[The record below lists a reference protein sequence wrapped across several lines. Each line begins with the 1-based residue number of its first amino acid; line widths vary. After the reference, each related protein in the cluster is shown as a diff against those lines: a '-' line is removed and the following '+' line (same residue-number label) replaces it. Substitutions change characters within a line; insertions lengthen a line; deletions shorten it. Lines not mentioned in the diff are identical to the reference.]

1 MRSSCVKITWAYNFE
16 MVERWTKI
24 NYATISY
31 FVHWAFS
38 RVIEVVLFFSFC
50 HFHPDVYA

>member
-1 MRSSCVKITWAYNFE
+1 
-16 MVERWTKI
+16 VERWTKI